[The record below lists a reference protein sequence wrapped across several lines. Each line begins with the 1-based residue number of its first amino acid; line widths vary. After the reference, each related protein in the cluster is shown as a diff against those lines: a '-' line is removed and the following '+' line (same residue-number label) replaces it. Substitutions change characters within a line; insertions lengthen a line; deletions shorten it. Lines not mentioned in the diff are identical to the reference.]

1 MRSSTTAGAGR
12 SEAARR
18 LRTADSDPVGAVR
31 HRWTA
36 RLVGGAACLIRGLAR
51 LLAGRRR
58 RRRPSLQGWMT
69 MDPRVLADIGVT
81 RADVQAVL
89 YAGVPIERLGAR
101 PASRSGRAVVAQP
114 CRRAPRLRLVVAD
127 DLDEAA

>member
-1 MRSSTTAGAGR
+1 MRSSATAGAGR

-18 LRTADSDPVGAVR
+18 LRTADCDPVDAVR
-31 HRWTA
+31 HQWTAA
-36 RLVGGAACLIRGLAR
+36 RLVGGAASLIRGLAR

-58 RRRPSLQGWMT
+58 RRRARLQGWMT

-81 RADVQAVL
+81 RADLQAVL

-101 PASRSGRAVVAQP
+101 PASRSGRAVVAKP
-114 CRRAPRLRLVVAD
+114 CRRPCLRLVVAD

>member
-1 MRSSTTAGAGR
+1 
-12 SEAARR
+12 
-18 LRTADSDPVGAVR
+18 
-31 HRWTA
+31 
-36 RLVGGAACLIRGLAR
+36 
-51 LLAGRRR
+51 
-58 RRRPSLQGWMT
+58 MT

-89 YAGVPIERLGAR
+89 YAGVPVERLGAR

-114 CRRAPRLRLVVAD
+114 CRRALGLRLVVAD

>member
-1 MRSSTTAGAGR
+1 
-12 SEAARR
+12 
-18 LRTADSDPVGAVR
+18 
-31 HRWTA
+31 
-36 RLVGGAACLIRGLAR
+36 
-51 LLAGRRR
+51 
-58 RRRPSLQGWMT
+58 MT

-101 PASRSGRAVVAQP
+101 PANRSGREVLAKA
-114 CRRAPRLRLVVAD
+114 CRPAPRLRLVVAD

>member
-1 MRSSTTAGAGR
+1 
-12 SEAARR
+12 
-18 LRTADSDPVGAVR
+18 
-31 HRWTA
+31 
-36 RLVGGAACLIRGLAR
+36 
-51 LLAGRRR
+51 
-58 RRRPSLQGWMT
+58 

-101 PASRSGRAVVAQP
+101 SANRSGRAVLATT
-114 CRRAPRLRLVVAD
+114 CRPAPRLRLVAAD